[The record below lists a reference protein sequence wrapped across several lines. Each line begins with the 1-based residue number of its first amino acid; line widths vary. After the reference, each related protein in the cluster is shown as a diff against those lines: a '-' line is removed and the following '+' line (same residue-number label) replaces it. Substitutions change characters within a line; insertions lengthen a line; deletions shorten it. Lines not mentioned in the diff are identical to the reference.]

1 MTHRTTVAA
10 IATRQDGL
18 ITLEQARQAGL
29 SDHTVRGLRERK
41 EWVPVLPRVYRV
53 VESRE
58 TTSSRIRAVSLWAS
72 QPSCLSGIS
81 AAQWWGLVEAPLAA
95 VEITVPRTRRLRPP
109 PGIVVKRRFI
119 PPEDRTELRG
129 VALTGLALSSLHGA
143 AALGVGGA
151 AMLDRA
157 LQRRVSFAAV
167 RAAHY
172 RNLGCYGSH
181 QAGLLLT
188 AAGDRASAQS
198 ERLFIRLMKDAGVTG
213 WQVNRR
219 LELGAISAE
228 VDFRFSKERLVVEI
242 DGWAWHHQH
251 DRFQNDRTKQNALSI
266 AKWKVLRFTW
276 FDLTERP
283 RQVVEEVRLALSL
296 VA

>member
-1 MTHRTTVAA
+1 M
-10 IATRQDGL
+10 
-18 ITLEQARQAGL
+18 
-29 SDHTVRGLRERK
+29 
-41 EWVPVLPRVYRV
+41 LPRVYRV

-58 TTSSRIRAVSLWAS
+58 TTSSRIRAASLWAG

-81 AAQWWGLVEAPLAA
+81 AAQWWGLVDMPLAPI
-95 VEITVPRTRRLRPP
+95 EITIPRARRLRPP
-109 PGIVVKRRFI
+109 PGIVVKRRFV
-119 PPEDRTELRG
+119 PPEDRARTQD
-129 VALTGLALSSLHGA
+129 VSLTGLALTSLHGA
-143 AALGVGGA
+143 VALGIDGA

-172 RNLGCYGSH
+172 RNLGCTGSY

-198 ERLFIRLMKDAGVTG
+198 ERLFIKLMRGAGITG
-213 WQVNRR
+213 WEVNRR
-219 LELGAISAE
+219 LQLGAITAE
-228 VDFRFSKERLVVEI
+228 VDFRFIRERLVIEI

-266 AKWKVLRFTW
+266 ARWQVLRFTW

-283 RQVVEEVRLALSL
+283 ERVVEEVRLALSL
-296 VA
+296 AA